1 MISIKEIS
9 ENTFEVK
16 INDSGETIHKVTI
29 TNEDVLELSE
39 NELSKEE
46 LLRLSFEFLLTKE
59 PKEHILPR
67 FNIMIIANYFPD
79 YKDWLK
85 SKI

>member
-1 MISIKEIS
+1 MISIEEIN

-16 INDSGETIHKVTI
+16 ISDSGETVHKVTV
-29 TNEDVLELSE
+29 TNEDSLELTE
-39 NELSKEE
+39 NKLSKEE
-46 LLRLSFEFLLTKE
+46 LLRLSFKFLLTKE
-59 PKEHILPR
+59 PKELILPR

-79 YKDWLK
+79 YKNWLK